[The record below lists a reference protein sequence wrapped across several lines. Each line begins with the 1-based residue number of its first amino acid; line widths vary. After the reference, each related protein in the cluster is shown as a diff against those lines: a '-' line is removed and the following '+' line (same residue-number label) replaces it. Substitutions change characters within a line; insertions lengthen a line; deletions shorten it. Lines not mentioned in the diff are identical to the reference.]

1 MSDQHQA
8 LVLTM
13 SCLLEHTSSAR
24 ILVIAGIHT
33 KRSVVSAF
41 FRIAELQGLIPDEE
55 GIQEHNIMVGSTRP
69 WRDDRGA
76 EDTVERKQWLVV
88 SKLKW
93 SSL

>member
-13 SCLLEHTSSAR
+13 SCLLERTSSAR

-33 KRSVVSAF
+33 KRYVVSAF
-41 FRIAELQGLIPDEE
+41 FSIAESEGLIPDED
-55 GIQEHNIMVGSTRP
+55 GIEERNIMFGSTRP

-93 SSL
+93 ISP